1 MASAHEAASGIRK
14 WALSKN
20 LMRPL
25 PAAVEATFIVDVPA
39 AQFTEEAEVILR
51 KVGVSSISYNEHDN
65 VVNVHTKRRVT
76 QKDLTVIPTEIF
88 GCDVVYA
95 HGEIDEL
102 GVPPLENQGASYSV
116 VTVAGKAHYCCGSSI
131 SPGNDASAG
140 TFGALI
146 RIGAEIFGITN
157 NHVTGGC
164 SHSPVGLPILAPGVL
179 DVGAGSLHPFTLGL
193 HKSVLNMVPGDGGNV
208 DISQN
213 SDAAIFSLIDDAV
226 VSSMQGDAY
235 DTPMEV
241 LDPTDGMIVEKVG
254 RTTGHTTGK
263 IVGRML
269 LPVGVT
275 AAASNYQYRATVLFP
290 RAYIVHGDGSAFS
303 TNGDSGSLVV
313 TKKIDGSYAAVGL
326 LFAGGPDAKAPG
338 NVMTLILPLRAIL
351 AKFNAT
357 LVSGHNV
364 PPP

>member
-1 MASAHEAASGIRK
+1 MASAHKTASGIRK

-25 PAAVEATFIVDVPA
+25 PADVEATFIADVPA
-39 AQFTEEAEVILR
+39 AEFPEEAEVILR
-51 KVGVSSISYNEHDN
+51 KVGIASISYNENDKI
-65 VVNVHTKRRVT
+65 VNVHTKRRVT
-76 QKDLTVIPTEIF
+76 QKELTVIPAEIF

-102 GVPPLENQGASYSV
+102 GQPPLENQGASYSV
-116 VTVAGKAHYCCGSSI
+116 VTVAGTNHYCCGSSI
-131 SPGNDASAG
+131 SPGNAASAG
-140 TFGALI
+140 TLGALI
-146 RIGAEIFGITN
+146 RIGTEIFGITN

-179 DVGAGSLHPFTLGL
+179 DVGAGGLHPFTLGL

-213 SDAAIFSLIDDAV
+213 TDAAIFSLVDATM
-226 VSSMQGDAY
+226 VSSMQGHTY
-235 DTPMEV
+235 DTPIEV
-241 LDPTDGMIVEKVG
+241 IDPTDGMVVEKVG

-269 LPVGVT
+269 LPVGVS
-275 AAASNYQYRATVLFP
+275 AAASNYEYRATVLFP

-338 NVMTLILPLRAIL
+338 NMMTLILPLKAIL

-357 LVSGHNV
+357 LVGGHNV

>member
-1 MASAHEAASGIRK
+1 MASAHEAASGIRE

-25 PAAVEATFIVDVPA
+25 PLDVEATFIVDVPM
-39 AQFTEEAEVILR
+39 AQFSDDAEVILR
-51 KVGVSSISYNEHDN
+51 NVGIASISYNDN
-65 VVNVHTKRRVT
+65 DNFVNVHTKRRVT
-76 QKDLTVIPTEIF
+76 QKDLTVLPSEIF
-88 GCDVVYA
+88 GIAVIYA

-116 VTVAGKAHYCCGSSI
+116 VTVGGNTHYCCGSSI

-140 TFGALI
+140 TLGALI
-146 RIGAEIFGITN
+146 RIGTEILGLTN

-179 DVGAGSLHPFTLGL
+179 DVGAGGLNPFTLGL
-193 HKSVLNMVPGDGGNV
+193 HRRVLNMVPGDGGNV

-213 SDAAIFSLIDDAV
+213 TDAAIFSLVSEGV
-226 VSSMQGDAY
+226 VSSMQGSAY
-235 DTPMEV
+235 DTPSDL
-241 LDPTDGMIVEKVG
+241 LDPLEGMIVEKVG

-269 LPVGVT
+269 LPIGVS
-275 AAASNYQYRATVLFP
+275 AAASNYDYRATVLFP
-290 RAYIVHGDGSAFS
+290 RAYIVHGDGSPFS

-313 TKKIDGSYAAVGL
+313 TKRIDGTYAAVGL

-338 NVMTLILPLRAIL
+338 NAMTLILPISAIL
-351 AKFNAT
+351 TRLGAT

>member
-1 MASAHEAASGIRK
+1 MVSAHKAASGIRK

-25 PAAVEATFIVDVPA
+25 PVAVEATFIVAVDAVE
-39 AQFTEEAEVILR
+39 FSEEAEVILR
-51 KVGVSSISYNEHDN
+51 KVGISSISYNETDN
-65 VVNVHTKRRVT
+65 IVNVHTKRRVT
-76 QKDLTVIPTEIF
+76 QKDLTVIPKEIL
-88 GCDVVYA
+88 GCNVIYA

-102 GVPPLENQGASYSV
+102 GLPPLENQGASYSLV
-116 VTVAGKAHYCCGSSI
+116 AVAGKSHYCCGSSI

-140 TFGALI
+140 TLGALI
-146 RIGAEIFGITN
+146 RIGTEIFGITN

-179 DVGAGSLHPFTLGL
+179 DVGAGGLHPFTLGL
-193 HKSVLNMVPGDGGNV
+193 HKGVLNMVPGDGGNV
-208 DISQN
+208 DITQN
-213 SDAAIFSLIDDAV
+213 TDAAIFSLLDTTF

-235 DTPMEV
+235 DTPIEV

-269 LPVGVT
+269 LPIGVI
-275 AAASNYQYRATVLFP
+275 AAASNYDYRATVLFP

-313 TKKIDGSYAAVGL
+313 TKKNDGSYAAVGL

-338 NVMTLILPLRAIL
+338 NAMTLILPLKAIL
-351 AKFNAT
+351 ARFNAT